1 MKRYAKKKISES
13 SSSVS
18 LLTPIDAN
26 KKLVAPLNDE
36 IMKQIQNNKIQSK
49 YIEEQMAKMNT
60 LTDDVEK

>member
-36 IMKQIQNNKIQSK
+36 IMKQIQNNTIQSK
-49 YIEEQMAKMNT
+49 CIEEQIAKMNT

>member
-49 YIEEQMAKMNT
+49 YIEEQMAKINT

>member
-36 IMKQIQNNKIQSK
+36 IMKQIQNNTIQSK

-60 LTDDVEK
+60 LTADVEK

>member
-36 IMKQIQNNKIQSK
+36 IMKQI
-49 YIEEQMAKMNT
+49 
-60 LTDDVEK
+60 

>member
-36 IMKQIQNNKIQSK
+36 IMKQIQNNTIQSK
-49 YIEEQMAKMNT
+49 YIEEQIAKMNT

>member
-36 IMKQIQNNKIQSK
+36 IMKQIQNNTIQSK

>member
-18 LLTPIDAN
+18 LLTPIDVN

-36 IMKQIQNNKIQSK
+36 IMKQIQNNTIQSK